1 MIHWK
6 RYHILIIQ
14 VLLPMTMRRE
24 ARWVVRV
31 KKVHRAITVEV
42 RSPIV
47 RVDQHRSRGDSGYI
61 RHGPYHLVNM
71 GESEWKR

>member
-1 MIHWK
+1 
-6 RYHILIIQ
+6 
-14 VLLPMTMRRE
+14 MTMRRE

-47 RVDQHRSRGDSGYI
+47 RVDQHRSRGHSSYV
-61 RHGPYHLVNM
+61 RHRPYHLLSGENMKRVN
-71 GESEWKR
+71 GKR

>member
-1 MIHWK
+1 
-6 RYHILIIQ
+6 
-14 VLLPMTMRRE
+14 MTMRRE

-47 RVDQHRSRGDSGYI
+47 RVDQNRSRGHSSYV
-61 RHGPYHLVNM
+61 RHRPYHLVPGENM
-71 GESEWKR
+71 KKMNGKR